1 MANNYKNCATNRS
14 TNELWTEY
22 DYTFCEE
29 QEWDVEF
36 CSDTLGRT
44 PVSIRKAKQKYNL
57 TFHKPSLWE
66 KGGKR
71 WHPLAKEILFE
82 YKRKHIE
89 DKTPILQDE
98 WFEIQ
103 KRLEEVEGFYR
114 NYKQCDM
121 QTEARRMVNPRQ
133 TEYARVDIHESWTV
147 TKEPTDAKDIIEI
160 ECPVG
165 HKFTHHFHAW
175 TDKDIGCLACARKE
189 NTTLYFLDFGEFVK
203 IGITVKTAEK
213 RFQGIPF
220 KTILTID
227 SIGWGHAHYIEQQI
241 IKNNKDFATEPEL
254 LVGNGSTECFT
265 PDAKQQILEE
275 LKQWQ

>member
-14 TNELWTEY
+14 ARDLWTEY

-29 QEWDVEF
+29 QEWDIEF

-121 QTEARRMVNPRQ
+121 QTEAKRMVNHRQ
-133 TEYARVDIHESWTV
+133 TDYERATIHIDWIV
-147 TKEPTDAKDIIEI
+147 TKEPTDAKDTIEV

-165 HKFTHHFHAW
+165 HKFTHQFCAF
-175 TDKDIGCLACARKE
+175 TDKDIGCPACARKE

-203 IGITVKTAEK
+203 IGITVKTTKK
-213 RFQGIPF
+213 RFKGIPF
-220 KTILTID
+220 ETIQTMNNI
-227 SIGWGHAHYIEQQI
+227 SWGHAHYIEQQI
-241 IKNNKDFATEPEL
+241 IKNNKEFATEPEL

-265 PDAKQQILEE
+265 TDAKQSILEE